1 MYKDPGIYFSNTC
14 HTSTEVNACTILEFK
29 KKSITKSKVTSFNG
43 HFLGLSASV
52 DETFGGC

>member
-1 MYKDPGIYFSNTC
+1 MYPGIYFSNTC